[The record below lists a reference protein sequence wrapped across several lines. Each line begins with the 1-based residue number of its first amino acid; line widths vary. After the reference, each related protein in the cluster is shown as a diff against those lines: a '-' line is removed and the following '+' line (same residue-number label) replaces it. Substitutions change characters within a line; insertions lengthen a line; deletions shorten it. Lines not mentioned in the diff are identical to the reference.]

1 MAEALTA
8 GFDLPADPRAAG
20 RARGLVADL
29 LTAWGCG
36 SASEVAKLLV
46 SEIVTNAVRFVGARE
61 VLRLTVEC
69 GSDLIRI
76 SVIDGSPLR
85 PVLRAAQDDDESGR
99 GMQLVSA
106 LAADWGV
113 VDDPPAAGV
122 GKRVWFELPSTD
134 SAPIGCPAR

>member
-20 RARGLVADL
+20 RARALVADL
-29 LTAWGCG
+29 LVAWGCG
-36 SASEVAKLLV
+36 NAAEVAKLLV
-46 SEIVTNAVRFVGARE
+46 SEVVTNAVRFVGARE

-69 GSDLIRI
+69 GSDLIRV
-76 SVIDGSPLR
+76 SVSDGSPLR

-106 LAADWGV
+106 LATRWGV
-113 VDDPPAAGV
+113 VDDPPSAGV
-122 GKRVWFELPSTD
+122 GKQVWFELPSAQST
-134 SAPIGCPAR
+134 AVGCRAY